1 MTFLNLSNSE
11 VLLCSEALKNN
22 TAKVE
27 ILPIANSTESE
38 LVINC
43 LSVDSSDSIETHM
56 ASLEYLRCYEPPKN
70 SSSNNEFDWQKS
82 KRN

>member
-1 MTFLNLSNSE
+1 MTFLNLSNNE

-27 ILPIANSTESE
+27 ISPIANSTESE
-38 LVINC
+38 LIINN
-43 LSVDSSDSIETHM
+43 LSVDTSDSIESHM
-56 ASLEYLRCYEPPKN
+56 ASLEYLRCYEPPEN
-70 SSSNNEFDWQKS
+70 SSSNNEFHWQKS